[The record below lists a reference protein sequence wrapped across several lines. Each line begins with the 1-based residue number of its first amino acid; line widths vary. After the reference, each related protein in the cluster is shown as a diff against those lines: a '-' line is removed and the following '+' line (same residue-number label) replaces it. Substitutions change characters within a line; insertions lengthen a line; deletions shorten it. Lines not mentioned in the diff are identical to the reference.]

1 MNISFLKKIY
11 IGPLGMPIHFILFI
25 IGRIFK
31 PFMIYGYYDKSKKK
45 FQKFTRISSTAV
57 LSDDKKISIGD
68 HCWIWHHSILDG
80 SNGISIGEGVQIGAW
95 VGIFTHSSHIA
106 IRLHGRNYLKVD
118 KHERVGYIRGAVSIG
133 DYTFIGAGAKI
144 LPGVKI
150 GKGCVISAGA
160 MVTKN
165 VPDYSIA
172 AGSPAKVIGST
183 MDLDKKFLDAESIKE
198 QYFDQQVIDK

>member
-57 LSDDKKISIGD
+57 LSDNKKISIGD

-172 AGSPAKVIGST
+172 AGNPAKVIGST